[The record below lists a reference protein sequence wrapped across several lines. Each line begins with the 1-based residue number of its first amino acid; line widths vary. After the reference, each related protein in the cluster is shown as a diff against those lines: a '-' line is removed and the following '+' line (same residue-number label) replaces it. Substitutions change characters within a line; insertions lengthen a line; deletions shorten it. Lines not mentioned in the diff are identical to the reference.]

1 MSVSERTQPG
11 MVIENKGAFGVTH
24 VFKAKQGNRTA
35 VTSRDGTGKRK
46 TVYYANEI
54 EKGDWVKL
62 SGDEE
67 VVKCSAGD
75 SNAIG
80 IAMDD
85 YYHVGAIP
93 TTSANWGSY
102 DNNCYVKVETFGRVI
117 KTVQLES
124 ANSAVSVGNYIKVG
138 STTYNRFDKDSNAT
152 NAIALEAAGA
162 SSGARIKVLFGFIPL
177 S

>member
-1 MSVSERTQPG
+1 MSISERTQPG
-11 MVIENKGAFGVTH
+11 MVLENKGSFGVTH

-35 VTSRDGTGKRK
+35 ATIRDGSGKRK
-46 TVYYANEI
+46 GVTYASEI

-62 SGDEE
+62 SGNEE

-75 SNAIG
+75 TTAIG

-102 DNNCYVKVETFGRVI
+102 TNNCYVKVETFGRII
-117 KTVQLES
+117 KTVPLEA

-138 STTYNRFDKDSNAT
+138 STTYGKFDKDSNAT
-152 NAIALEAAGA
+152 NAIALEAADA
-162 SSGARIKVLFGFIPL
+162 SSGALIKVLFGFIPL
-177 S
+177 K

>member
-1 MSVSERTQPG
+1 MTNITQPG
-11 MVIENKGAFGVTH
+11 MELENKGAFGVTH
-24 VFKAKQGNRTA
+24 IFKAKQGNRTA
-35 VTSRDGTGKRK
+35 GTQYNGMGKTKGVT
-46 TVYYANEI
+46 YASPI
-54 EKGDWVKL
+54 QKGDWVKL

-75 SNAIG
+75 NTAIG

-85 YYHVGAIP
+85 FYHVGAIP

-102 DNNCYVKVETFGRVI
+102 DNNCYVKVETFGRKI
-117 KTVQLES
+117 KTVQLEA

-138 STTYNRFDKDSNAT
+138 TTTYNRFDKDSNAT
-152 NAIALEAAGA
+152 NAIALEAATA

-177 S
+177 K